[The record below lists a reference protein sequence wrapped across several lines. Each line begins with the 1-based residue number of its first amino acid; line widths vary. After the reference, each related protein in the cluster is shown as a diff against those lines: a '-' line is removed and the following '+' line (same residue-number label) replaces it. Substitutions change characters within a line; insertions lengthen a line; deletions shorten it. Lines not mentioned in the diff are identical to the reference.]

1 MKPLSQIGVNGDYP
15 HVEGGILFR
24 NYKIPLPP
32 KTPPEELNRALNKL
46 ESLPTDRIPE
56 ISTLPS
62 SSRMPFIPNHLFVGR
77 QQDLIRIAKAL
88 KGGQTAAVSQSVVV
102 TGIGG
107 IGKTQLACE
116 FVHRYGQYFAGGV
129 YWLNFE
135 DPKAVPTEVAAC
147 SRPGEEGL
155 ELQTQIRLVLSTWQS
170 ALPRLLVFDNCEEAE
185 LLSKWRLPTG
195 GCRILVTSRKNK
207 WDQALSVDLLPLG
220 LLERH
225 ESVLL
230 LKQFLKSIST
240 DEADKI
246 AEELGDLPLA
256 LHLAGSFLCEYRK
269 VISPADYLCQ
279 LKDETL
285 LNHPSLTGRGTS
297 FSPTGHELHVAK
309 TFALSL
315 GKLNADDSVDELA
328 MHILAR
334 TAYFAPGIPI
344 PRDLLLKTVD
354 SSEDNFETTLQIED
368 ALKRL
373 GNLGFIEIEQEGSI
387 VMHRLVASFVRNLQR
402 DSEAKAATEMAV
414 LTEAHRINSSGSP
427 SGLLAWQPHLK
438 MVTNRAQKRGDERS
452 ADLSSALGY
461 HLYAIGDYPGA
472 YPNFQKALEI
482 NRKVLGE
489 EHPDTASSLNN
500 LGALLQAM
508 GEYEG
513 ARPYYE
519 KALEIRRKVLGE
531 EHPDTASSLNNL
543 GFLLRAMGDYEGARP
558 YYEKALEINRKVLG
572 EEHPDTASSLNNL
585 AILNY
590 YEGKFKIAFNLI
602 HRALGV
608 RLNVLGP
615 DHPDTHSAQQ
625 SLTAIEESLKKTG
638 CPIHVFCHIFGRQS
652 VHWYISNFFR

>member
-1 MKPLSQIGVNGDYP
+1 M
-15 HVEGGILFR
+15 
-24 NYKIPLPP
+24 
-32 KTPPEELNRALNKL
+32 
-46 ESLPTDRIPE
+46 PTDRIPE
-56 ISTLPS
+56 INTLPS
-62 SSRMPFIPNHLFVGR
+62 SSRMTFIPNYLFVGR

-135 DPKAVPTEVAAC
+135 DPKTVPAEVAAC

-170 ALPRLLVFDNCEEAE
+170 ALPRLLVLDNCEDAG
-185 LLSKWRLPTG
+185 LLAKWRPPTG
-195 GCRILVTSRKNK
+195 GCRILVTSRKSK

-220 LLERH
+220 VLDRN

-269 VISPADYLCQ
+269 IISPADYLCQ

-285 LNHPSLTGRGTS
+285 LDHPSLTGRGTN

-315 GKLNADDSVDELA
+315 GKLNVDDFVDKLA
-328 MHILAR
+328 MRILAR

-354 SSEDNFETTLQIED
+354 SSEENFEASLQIED

-373 GNLGFIEIEQEGSI
+373 GNLGLIEIEQEGSI
-387 VMHRLVASFVRNLQR
+387 TLHRLVTSFVRNLQL
-402 DSEAKAATEMAV
+402 DSEAQAATEMAV
-414 LTEAHRINSSGSP
+414 LREASRINNTGYP
-427 SGLLAWQPHLK
+427 SDLLAWQPHLR
-438 MVTNRAQKRGDERS
+438 MVTDRAQKRGDERGTE
-452 ADLSSALGY
+452 LSNALGY
-461 HLYAIGDYPGA
+461 HLHAIGDYAGA
-472 YPNFQKALEI
+472 YPNFQLALEI

-508 GEYEG
+508 G
-513 ARPYYE
+513 
-519 KALEIRRKVLGE
+519 
-531 EHPDTASSLNNL
+531 
-543 GFLLRAMGDYEGARP
+543 DYEGARP

-572 EEHPDTASSLNNL
+572 EEHPDTARSLNNL
-585 AILNY
+585 AILHY
-590 YEGKFKIAFNLI
+590 YEGKFRIAFDLM
-602 HRALGV
+602 HRALGI

-615 DHPDTHSAQQ
+615 DHPDTHSIQQ
-625 SLTAIEESLKKTG
+625 SLTVIQESLKKPG
-638 CPIHVFCHIFGRQS
+638 
-652 VHWYISNFFR
+652 

>member
-1 MKPLSQIGVNGDYP
+1 MNSSSQIGVIGDRA
-15 HVEGGILFR
+15 HIEGGIHFP

-32 KTPPEELNRALNKL
+32 KIAPEELNRALNKL

-62 SSRMPFIPNHLFVGR
+62 SSRMPFIPNYLFVGR

-129 YWLNFE
+129 YWLNFD

-170 ALPRLLVFDNCEEAE
+170 MLPRLLVFDNCEEAG
-185 LLSKWRLPTG
+185 LLSKWRPPTG
-195 GCRILVTSRKNK
+195 GCRILVTSRKSK

-220 LLERH
+220 VLDRN
-225 ESVLL
+225 ESVSL
-230 LKQFLKSIST
+230 LKQFLKSISNY
-240 DEADKI
+240 EADKI

-269 VISPADYLCQ
+269 IISPADYLCQ

-285 LNHPSLTGRGTS
+285 LDHPSLTGRGSS
-297 FSPTGHELHVAK
+297 FSPTDHELHVAK

-315 GKLNADDSVDELA
+315 GKLTANDSVDKLA
-328 MHILAR
+328 MRILAR

-354 SSEDNFETTLQIED
+354 SSEENFEATLQIED

-373 GNLGFIEIEQEGSI
+373 DNLGFMEIEQEGSI
-387 VMHRLVASFVRNLQR
+387 VMHRLIASFVRNLQR
-402 DSEAKAATEMAV
+402 DSEAKTATEIAV
-414 LTEAHRINSSGSP
+414 LTEARRINSTGFP
-427 SGLLAWQPHLK
+427 FGLLAWQPHLR
-438 MVTNRAQKRGDERS
+438 MVTDRAQKRGNERGS
-452 ADLSSALGY
+452 NLSNELGY
-461 HLYAIGDYPGA
+461 HLQAMGDYEGA
-472 YPNFQKALEI
+472 GPYYEKALEI
-482 NRKVLGE
+482 NRKVLDE
-489 EHPDTASSLNN
+489 DHPDTA
-500 LGALLQAM
+500 
-508 GEYEG
+508 
-513 ARPYYE
+513 
-519 KALEIRRKVLGE
+519 
-531 EHPDTASSLNNL
+531 TSLNNL
-543 GFLLRAMGDYEGARP
+543 GFLLDSMGDYEGDRP

-572 EEHPDTASSLNNL
+572 EDHPDTATSLNNL
-585 AILNY
+585 AILCY
-590 YEGKFKIAFNLI
+590 YEGKFRIAFDLM

-615 DHPDTHSAQQ
+615 DHPDTHSTQQ
-625 SLTAIEESLKKTG
+625 SLTVIKESLKKTG
-638 CPIHVFCHIFGRQS
+638 
-652 VHWYISNFFR
+652 